1 VRNEIDIAVD
11 VAKRDIG
18 RLTRGHRQK
27 YTHVKTLINTYKD
40 VTLWSRWS
48 QMRATGI
55 HNYNVLVPGE
65 ILSRRLVDS
74 TR

>member
-55 HNYNVLVPGE
+55 H
-65 ILSRRLVDS
+65 
-74 TR
+74 